1 MLNGL
6 WQRYESNPSLI
17 KKQYNNI
24 HSFEPNYRDNRLFL
38 IDSKKLT
45 ATISDIQFSMYPSNA
60 KNLEYEKKEKPDG
73 TILYQTI
80 DGAYLPFSKT
90 QYRRYLKHNIKIIY
104 LTAMIRIKASSGIC
118 GVGIEIEE

>member
-24 HSFEPNYRDNRLFL
+24 HSFEPNYRDDRLFL
-38 IDSKKLT
+38 IDSQKLT
-45 ATISDIQFSMYPSNA
+45 AIISDIQFSMYPCNT
-60 KNLEYEKKEKPDG
+60 KNIEYEKKVITDG
-73 TILYQTI
+73 TILYQTV

-90 QYRRYLKHNIKIIY
+90 QYRRYLIHNIKIIY
-104 LTAMIRIKASSGIC
+104 VTAIIRIKASSGIC
-118 GVGIEIEE
+118 GVGIEIEK